1 MNDVLYLVCLCG
13 IVQDEKVFLR
23 TKKKKNPRPKMY
35 IYWYIYEI
43 YIYMN
48 APEQELYYIYIYMN
62 APEQEHRFETTT
74 GNAWCRI

>member
-13 IVQDEKVFLR
+13 IAQGEKVFLR

-48 APEQELYYIYIYMN
+48 APEQE
-62 APEQEHRFETTT
+62 HRFETTT